1 MVVGSYTRLSGVE
14 CFYLQRRLHKPPL
27 VGLGVLARRI
37 TITAPDRLARD
48 TVALHPQ
55 PDVLRRVLAKL
66 RFECTCVHV

>member
-1 MVVGSYTRLSGVE
+1 MVVGFTQGLAVLNVFIYKGGCTSHL
-14 CFYLQRRLHKPPL
+14 L

-66 RFECTCVHV
+66 RFECTCVHA